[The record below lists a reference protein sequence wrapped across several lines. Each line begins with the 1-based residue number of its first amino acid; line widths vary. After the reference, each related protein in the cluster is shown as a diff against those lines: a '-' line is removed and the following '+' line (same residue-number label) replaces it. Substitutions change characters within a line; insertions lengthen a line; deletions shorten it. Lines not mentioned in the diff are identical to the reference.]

1 MAKLVDAVALRPTA
15 LMHEG
20 SSPSPGTND
29 DVTERLGGGLQPLLG
44 RFNSVRRLHA
54 EMVEMVYTL
63 VSDTSAARLVGS
75 SPSLGTNN
83 SAVG

>member
-1 MAKLVDAVALRPTA
+1 MGRRNGFKPRGLRRG
-15 LMHEG
+15 G
-20 SSPSPGTND
+20 SSPPSGTSD

-54 EMVEMVYTL
+54 GMVEMVYTL
-63 VSDTSAARLVGS
+63 VLETSAARLGGS
-75 SPSLGTNN
+75 SPSLGTN

>member
-1 MAKLVDAVALRPTA
+1 MGRRNGFKPRGLRRG
-15 LMHEG
+15 G
-20 SSPSPGTND
+20 SSPPSGTSD
-29 DVTERLGGGLQPLLG
+29 DVTERLGGGLQPLLR

-63 VSDTSAARLVGS
+63 VSDTTAARLVGS
-75 SPSLGTNN
+75 SPSLGTN